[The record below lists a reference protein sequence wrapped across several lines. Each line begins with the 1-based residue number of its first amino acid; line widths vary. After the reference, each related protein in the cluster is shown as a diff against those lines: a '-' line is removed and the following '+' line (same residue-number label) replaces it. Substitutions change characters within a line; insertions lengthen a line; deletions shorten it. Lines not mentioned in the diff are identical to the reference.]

1 MYIRVADTVRSFAA
15 IVDGECDDL
24 PEQAFRYAGTIDDV
38 RERAAQAKA
47 LLDKGVKIEQVN
59 GNKTLFTVSPA
70 DGSYKVNFGEEEF
83 MNYFK
88 EFLRPQL
95 VEMLF

>member
-1 MYIRVADTVRSFAA
+1 MSKYYYLVA
-15 IVDGECDDL
+15 GL
-24 PEQAFRYAGTIDDV
+24 PE
-38 RERAAQAKA
+38 
-47 LLDKGVKIEQVN
+47 L
-59 GNKTLFTVSPA
+59 TLEDSKL
-70 DGSYKVNFGEEEF
+70 SYKVNFGEEEF

>member
-1 MYIRVADTVRSFAA
+1 MQSFIRQGNDYPAS
-15 IVDGECDDL
+15 
-24 PEQAFRYAGTIDDV
+24 
-38 RERAAQAKA
+38 
-47 LLDKGVKIEQVN
+47 N
-59 GNKTLFTVSPA
+59 GIKTLFTVSPA

-88 EFLRPQL
+88 AFLRPQL